1 MGKGAQHISVDVV
14 ASKYRMFCNGKRGR
28 TVLLFFSKSLYIRRG
43 DTKGLAEEQEG
54 RSNCIHASMASS
66 CRWRVF
72 LFSFIGMVA
81 ITFVT
86 FLSMVAIIL
95 ISLFLLSLLT
105 GLTFVLSS
113 RAALQVLRGAP
124 TLVPLLILLCF
135 LL

>member
-1 MGKGAQHISVDVV
+1 M
-14 ASKYRMFCNGKRGR
+14 
-28 TVLLFFSKSLYIRRG
+28 FFSKSLYIRRG
-43 DTKGLAEEQEG
+43 DTKDWQ
-54 RSNCIHASMASS
+54 RSRRKEATVYMRAWHLLVDGES
-66 CRWRVF
+66 F
-72 LFSFIGMVA
+72 FFSFIGMVA

-86 FLSMVAIIL
+86 FLSMVAFIL